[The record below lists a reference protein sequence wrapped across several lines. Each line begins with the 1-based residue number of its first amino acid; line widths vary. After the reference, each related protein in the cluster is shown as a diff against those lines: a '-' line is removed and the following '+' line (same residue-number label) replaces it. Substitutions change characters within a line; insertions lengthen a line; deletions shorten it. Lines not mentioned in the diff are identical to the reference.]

1 MMSFDKFVTDNK
13 FLIDMLVPR
22 SVCPDTVKYSMV
34 IVEPRKHDNFEFVC
48 KTMLRFTSDTWG
60 LYVFHGT
67 DNEVFVKDALKQ
79 VQNVIYINI
88 QQSNLTTFDYNTL
101 LTSQWFYEQ
110 IKTEVFII
118 FQTDSCLLQEG
129 VDRFIGYDYIG
140 APWPHIGN
148 QVGNGGFS
156 LRTKSFCLDVC
167 KRFPWKNGNEDVY
180 FSTYAKQLK
189 ANLADYE
196 TAYAFSC
203 ENIKT
208 NTLPLAVHKMIH
220 NIQIPDFNKTFQ
232 ENYLNKIVP

>member
-1 MMSFDKFVTDNK
+1 MLRSFDKFVSDNK
-13 FLIDMLVPR
+13 FLVDMQVPR
-22 SVCPDTVKYSMV
+22 SVSPEKVKYSMV
-34 IVEPRKHDNFEFVC
+34 IVEPRKHGNFEFVC
-48 KTMLRFTSDTWG
+48 KTMLRFTSNAWG

-79 VQNVIYINI
+79 VQNVNYINI
-88 QQSNLTTFDYNTL
+88 QRPNLTIFDYNKL

-140 APWPHIGN
+140 APWPHRGN

-156 LRTKSFCLDVC
+156 LRTKSFCLNVC
-167 KRFPWKNGNEDVY
+167 KHFPWKNVNEDVY
-180 FSTYAKQLK
+180 FSTYAKHLNAK
-189 ANLADYE
+189 LADYE
-196 TAYAFSC
+196 TARAFSC

-208 NTLPLAVHKMIH
+208 NTLPLAVHQMPH
-220 NIQIPDFNKTFQ
+220 NIQIPNLNQIFQ
-232 ENYLNKIVP
+232 ENYLKLA